1 MVFKT
6 EIHSLIYLL
15 DDQDEEVIKNVQQR
29 IISFGK
35 EVIPFL
41 QDSILHDQNALRIER
56 LGYVINQIEEFDLVR
71 ELKEWKQLH
80 HNDLL
85 KGMAIIDRLGNPNSN
100 YHEINQRIEAI
111 KLDAWLELNDELTS
125 FEKIKVLNH
134 ILFQTHEL
142 SGTNENYHAPKNS
155 FLSNVL
161 KQKHGN
167 PISLSIIYMIVA
179 QRLSIPVYGI
189 NMPQHF
195 MLGYQDHL
203 GLQIIQRFNDPSE
216 IDDEVLEGIMF
227 YIDSFNEGKIHS
239 ESSLRQFLQ
248 QIQID
253 PKPEYFK
260 ICSHLE
266 IIQRV
271 IRNLIFAYTK
281 KEDHQKLEVLKMM
294 MSTLK

>member
-35 EVIPFL
+35 EVIPYL
-41 QDSILHDQNALRIER
+41 QDSILHDNNALRIER

-71 ELKEWKQLH
+71 ELKAWKQLH
-80 HNDLL
+80 HNDLI
-85 KGMAIIDRLGNPNSN
+85 KGMSIIERLGNPNCN
-100 YHEINQRIEAI
+100 YSEINQRIEAI
-111 KLDAWLELNDELTS
+111 RLDAWLELNDELTS

-134 ILFQTHEL
+134 ILFQTHDFKGTTEDYYHPSNSYL
-142 SGTNENYHAPKNS
+142 SE
-155 FLSNVL
+155 VL
-161 KQKHGN
+161 KNKQGN
-167 PISLSIIYMIVA
+167 PISLSIIYMVIA

-203 GLQIIQRFNDPSE
+203 GLQIIKQFNDPSE
-216 IDDEVLEGIMF
+216 LDEQAQGGIMF
-227 YIDSFNEGKIHS
+227 YIDPFNGGKVHS
-239 ESSLRQFLQ
+239 ESSLRHFLHQ
-248 QIQID
+248 LEIE
-253 PKPEYFK
+253 PKAEYFK
-260 ICSHLE
+260 ICSHIE

-271 IRNLIFAYTK
+271 IRNLIFAYDKTG
-281 KEDHQKLEVLKMM
+281 DQHKLEVLKLM
-294 MSTLK
+294 MSTLQ